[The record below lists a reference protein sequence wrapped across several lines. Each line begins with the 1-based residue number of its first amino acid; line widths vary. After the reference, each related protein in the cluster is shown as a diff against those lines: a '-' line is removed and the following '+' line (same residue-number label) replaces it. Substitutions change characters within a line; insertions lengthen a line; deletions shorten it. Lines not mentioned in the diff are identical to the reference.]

1 MQTIVPQTEVPQ
13 TEVPQTEVDQTEMTP
28 DVLMFNQFSADKK
41 PGMGV
46 MEHVYDRSIYKELSK
61 IRDWRKMLSN
71 EYPEKLTIDDETWL
85 CVEHYVLCTNYSDDV
100 KQFAKFKNIQDVKE
114 LSKLKKKTYNEEAL
128 EKALTVKFSLDN
140 YKTILIETKDAILT
154 HWKRGMEVIT
164 KENDERYVEPN
175 STCNL
180 LMKIRSSI
188 LETKI
193 EDTKH
198 CNKIEVNERVQ
209 SHHNII
215 HTDKQTDIQ
224 TNINNTD
231 TTDKQEVI
239 VNNPQTNQLELKILS
254 KKDFDDFNGFISKYN
269 HHSNKSVNVL
279 TKYEKTN
286 IIGVRMEQLSM
297 GCDTYISVDL
307 ANSLGCVKKIA
318 LAEFEQR
325 KIPYI
330 ICRSMPNNMK
340 EYWKLA
346 DLIYVE

>member
-1 MQTIVPQTEVPQ
+1 MA
-13 TEVPQTEVDQTEMTP
+13 QTEMAP
-28 DVLMFNQFSADKK
+28 DMLMFNQFSADKK

-46 MEHVYDRSIYKELSK
+46 MEHVSDRSVYQGLSK

-71 EYPEKLTIDDETWL
+71 EYTENLLIDNETWL
-85 CVEHYVLCTNYSDDV
+85 SVEHYVLSNNYSDDAI
-100 KQFAKFKNIQDVKE
+100 QFAKLKNIQDVKE
-114 LSKLKKKTYNEEAL
+114 LSKLKRKTYDDEVL
-128 EKALTVKFSLDN
+128 EKALKVKFSLDK
-140 YKTILIETKDAILT
+140 YKSILIETKDAILT
-154 HWKRGMEVIT
+154 HWKRGMDVIT
-164 KENDERYVEPN
+164 KDNDERYVEPN
-175 STCNL
+175 TTCNL

-188 LETKI
+188 DTTTKKQI
-193 EDTKH
+193 EFNESVHEDTDNIK
-198 CNKIEVNERVQ
+198 NNAKKIEVPKE
-209 SHHNII
+209 
-215 HTDKQTDIQ
+215 
-224 TNINNTD
+224 D
-231 TTDKQEVI
+231 TQQKHEEVI
-239 VNNPQTNQLELKILS
+239 VTNPQTNQLELKILS
-254 KKDFDDFNGFISKYN
+254 KKDFDDFTGFISKYDSK
-269 HHSNKSVNVL
+269 SNKSVNVL

-297 GCDTYISVDL
+297 GCDTYISIDL

>member
-1 MQTIVPQTEVPQ
+1 MQTEMNQTEVNQ
-13 TEVPQTEVDQTEMTP
+13 TEVNQTEVAP

-46 MEHVYDRSIYKELSK
+46 MENVSDRSRYKGLSK
-61 IRDWRKMLSN
+61 IHDWRKMLSN
-71 EYPEKLTIDDETWL
+71 EYPEKITIDDESWL
-85 CVEHYVLCTNYSDDV
+85 SVEHYVLCANYSNDV
-100 KQFAKFKNIQDVKE
+100 IQFAKFKNIQDVKE

-128 EKALTVKFSLDN
+128 EKALKVKFSLDN
-140 YKTILIETKDAILT
+140 YKNILIETKDATLT
-154 HWKRGMEVIT
+154 HWKRGMDVIT

-188 LETKI
+188 HETKGADTVVLI
-193 EDTKH
+193 KPSDETEVSGLVKTDDLPDSKQED
-198 CNKIEVNERVQ
+198 
-209 SHHNII
+209 
-215 HTDKQTDIQ
+215 DIQ
-224 TNINNTD
+224 INVKNNDNQYT
-231 TTDKQEVI
+231 QEVI
-239 VNNPQTNQLELKILS
+239 VANPQTNQLELKILS

-325 KIPYI
+325 RIPYI

>member
-1 MQTIVPQTEVPQ
+1 M
-13 TEVPQTEVDQTEMTP
+13 QTEM
-28 DVLMFNQFSADKK
+28 DSDMLMFNQFSADKK

-46 MEHVYDRSIYKELSK
+46 MEHVSDRSVYQGLSK

-71 EYPEKLTIDDETWL
+71 EYTENLLIDNETWL
-85 CVEHYVLCTNYSDDV
+85 SVEHYVLSNNYSDDAI
-100 KQFAKFKNIQDVKE
+100 QFAKLKKIQDVKE
-114 LSKLKKKTYNEEAL
+114 LSKLKRKTYDDEVL
-128 EKALTVKFSLDN
+128 EKALKVKFSLDK
-140 YKTILIETKDAILT
+140 YKSILIETRDAILT
-154 HWKRGMEVIT
+154 HWKRGMDVIT
-164 KENDERYVEPN
+164 KDNDERYVEPN
-175 STCNL
+175 TTCNL

-188 LETKI
+188 DTTTKKQI
-193 EDTKH
+193 EFNESVHEDTDNTK
-198 CNKIEVNERVQ
+198 NNTKNNAKKIEVPKE
-209 SHHNII
+209 
-215 HTDKQTDIQ
+215 
-224 TNINNTD
+224 D
-231 TTDKQEVI
+231 TQQKHEEVI
-239 VNNPQTNQLELKILS
+239 VTNPQTNQLELKILS
-254 KKDFDDFNGFISKYN
+254 KKDFDDFTGFISKYDSK
-269 HHSNKSVNVL
+269 SNKSVNVL

-297 GCDTYISVDL
+297 GCDTYISIDL

>member
-1 MQTIVPQTEVPQ
+1 M
-13 TEVPQTEVDQTEMTP
+13 QTEM
-28 DVLMFNQFSADKK
+28 DSDMLMFNQFSADKK

-46 MEHVYDRSIYKELSK
+46 MEHVSDRSVYQGLSK

-71 EYPEKLTIDDETWL
+71 EYTENLLIDNETWL
-85 CVEHYVLCTNYSDDV
+85 SVEHYVLSNNYSDDAI
-100 KQFAKFKNIQDVKE
+100 QFAKLKNIQDVKE
-114 LSKLKKKTYNEEAL
+114 LSKLKRKTYDDEVL
-128 EKALTVKFSLDN
+128 EKALKVKFSLDK
-140 YKTILIETKDAILT
+140 YKSILIETKDAILT
-154 HWKRGMEVIT
+154 HWKRGMDVIT
-164 KENDERYVEPN
+164 KDNDERYVEPN
-175 STCNL
+175 TTCNL

-188 LETKI
+188 DTTTKKQI
-193 EDTKH
+193 EFNESVHEDTDNIK
-198 CNKIEVNERVQ
+198 NNAKKIEVPKEDTQ
-209 SHHNII
+209 Q
-215 HTDKQTDIQ
+215 KQE
-224 TNINNTD
+224 
-231 TTDKQEVI
+231 EVI
-239 VNNPQTNQLELKILS
+239 VTNPQTNQLELKILS
-254 KKDFDDFNGFISKYN
+254 KKDFDDFTGFISKYDSK
-269 HHSNKSVNVL
+269 SNKSVNVL

-297 GCDTYISVDL
+297 GCDTYISIDL

>member
-1 MQTIVPQTEVPQ
+1 M
-13 TEVPQTEVDQTEMTP
+13 QTEM
-28 DVLMFNQFSADKK
+28 DSDMLMFNQFSADKK

-46 MEHVYDRSIYKELSK
+46 MEHVSDRSVYQGLSK

-71 EYPEKLTIDDETWL
+71 EYTENLLVDNETWL
-85 CVEHYVLCTNYSDDV
+85 SVEHYVLSNNYSDDAI
-100 KQFAKFKNIQDVKE
+100 QFAKLKKIQDVKE
-114 LSKLKKKTYNEEAL
+114 LSKLKRKTYDDEVL
-128 EKALTVKFSLDN
+128 EKALKVKFSLDK
-140 YKTILIETKDAILT
+140 YKSILIETKDAILT
-154 HWKRGMEVIT
+154 HWKRGMDVIT
-164 KENDERYVEPN
+164 KDNDERYVEPN
-175 STCNL
+175 TTCNL

-188 LETKI
+188 DTTTKKQI
-193 EDTKH
+193 EFNESVHEDTDNTK
-198 CNKIEVNERVQ
+198 NNAKKIEVPKE
-209 SHHNII
+209 
-215 HTDKQTDIQ
+215 
-224 TNINNTD
+224 D
-231 TTDKQEVI
+231 TQQKHEEVI
-239 VNNPQTNQLELKILS
+239 VTNPQTNQLELKILS
-254 KKDFDDFNGFISKYN
+254 KKDFDDFTGFISKYDSK
-269 HHSNKSVNVL
+269 SNKSVNVL

-297 GCDTYISVDL
+297 GCDTYISIDL

>member
-1 MQTIVPQTEVPQ
+1 MA
-13 TEVPQTEVDQTEMTP
+13 QTEMAP
-28 DVLMFNQFSADKK
+28 DMLMFNQFSADKK

-46 MEHVYDRSIYKELSK
+46 MEHVSDRSVYQGLSK

-71 EYPEKLTIDDETWL
+71 EYTENLLIDNETWL
-85 CVEHYVLCTNYSDDV
+85 SVEHYVLSNNYSDDAIQFV
-100 KQFAKFKNIQDVKE
+100 KLKNIQDVKE

-128 EKALTVKFSLDN
+128 EKALKVKFSLDK
-140 YKTILIETKDAILT
+140 YKSILIETKDAILT
-154 HWKRGMEVIT
+154 HWKRGMDVIT
-164 KENDERYVEPN
+164 KDNDERYVEPN

-180 LMKIRSSI
+180 LMQIRSSI
-188 LETKI
+188 ISENTKSLQEMEVHETKHSSLPQPSK
-193 EDTKH
+193 ED
-198 CNKIEVNERVQ
+198 
-209 SHHNII
+209 
-215 HTDKQTDIQ
+215 DIQ
-224 TNINNTD
+224 TINLQNNTD
-231 TTDKQEVI
+231 TSQDNQEVI
-239 VNNPQTNQLELKILS
+239 VTNPQTNQLELKILS

-269 HHSNKSVNVL
+269 HQSNKSVNVL

>member
-1 MQTIVPQTEVPQ
+1 
-13 TEVPQTEVDQTEMTP
+13 
-28 DVLMFNQFSADKK
+28 
-41 PGMGV
+41 
-46 MEHVYDRSIYKELSK
+46 
-61 IRDWRKMLSN
+61 
-71 EYPEKLTIDDETWL
+71 
-85 CVEHYVLCTNYSDDV
+85 VEHYVLSNNYSDDAIQFV
-100 KQFAKFKNIQDVKE
+100 KLKNIQDVKE

-128 EKALTVKFSLDN
+128 EKALKVKFSLDK
-140 YKTILIETKDAILT
+140 YKSILIETKDAILT
-154 HWKRGMEVIT
+154 HWKRGMDVIT
-164 KENDERYVEPN
+164 KDNDERYVEPN

-180 LMKIRSSI
+180 LMQIRSSI
-188 LETKI
+188 ISENTKSLQEMEVRETKHSSLPQPSK
-193 EDTKH
+193 ED
-198 CNKIEVNERVQ
+198 
-209 SHHNII
+209 
-215 HTDKQTDIQ
+215 DIQ
-224 TNINNTD
+224 TINLQNNTD
-231 TTDKQEVI
+231 TSQDNQEVI
-239 VNNPQTNQLELKILS
+239 VTNPQTNQLELKILS

-269 HHSNKSVNVL
+269 HQSNKSVNVL

>member
-1 MQTIVPQTEVPQ
+1 M
-13 TEVPQTEVDQTEMTP
+13 QTEM
-28 DVLMFNQFSADKK
+28 DSDMLMFNQFSADKK

-46 MEHVYDRSIYKELSK
+46 MEHVSDRSVYQGLSK

-71 EYPEKLTIDDETWL
+71 EYTENLLIDNETWL
-85 CVEHYVLCTNYSDDV
+85 SVEHYVLSNNYSDDAI
-100 KQFAKFKNIQDVKE
+100 QFAKLKNIQDVKE
-114 LSKLKKKTYNEEAL
+114 LSKLKRKTYDDEVL
-128 EKALTVKFSLDN
+128 EKALKVKFSLDK
-140 YKTILIETKDAILT
+140 YKSILIETKDAILT
-154 HWKRGMEVIT
+154 HWKRGMDVIT
-164 KENDERYVEPN
+164 KDNDERYVEPN
-175 STCNL
+175 TTCNL

-188 LETKI
+188 DTTTKKQI
-193 EDTKH
+193 EFNESVHEDTDNTNNNAK
-198 CNKIEVNERVQ
+198 KIEVPKEDTQ
-209 SHHNII
+209 Q
-215 HTDKQTDIQ
+215 KQE
-224 TNINNTD
+224 
-231 TTDKQEVI
+231 EVI
-239 VNNPQTNQLELKILS
+239 VTNPQTNQLELKILS
-254 KKDFDDFNGFISKYN
+254 KKDFDDFTGFISKYDSK
-269 HHSNKSVNVL
+269 SNKSVNVL

-297 GCDTYISVDL
+297 GCDTYISIDL

>member
-1 MQTIVPQTEVPQ
+1 M
-13 TEVPQTEVDQTEMTP
+13 QTEM
-28 DVLMFNQFSADKK
+28 DSDMLMFNQFSADKK

-46 MEHVYDRSIYKELSK
+46 MEHVSDRSVYQGLSK

-71 EYPEKLTIDDETWL
+71 EYTENLLIDNETWL
-85 CVEHYVLCTNYSDDV
+85 SVEHYVLSNNYSDDAI
-100 KQFAKFKNIQDVKE
+100 QFAKLKKIQDVKE
-114 LSKLKKKTYNEEAL
+114 LSKLKRKTYDDEVL
-128 EKALTVKFSLDN
+128 EKALKVKFSLDK
-140 YKTILIETKDAILT
+140 YKSILIETKDAILT
-154 HWKRGMEVIT
+154 HWKRGMDVIT
-164 KENDERYVEPN
+164 KDNDERYVEPN
-175 STCNL
+175 TNCNL

-188 LETKI
+188 DTTTKKQI
-193 EDTKH
+193 EFNESVHEDTDNTK
-198 CNKIEVNERVQ
+198 NNAKKIEVPKE
-209 SHHNII
+209 
-215 HTDKQTDIQ
+215 
-224 TNINNTD
+224 D
-231 TTDKQEVI
+231 TQQKHEEVI
-239 VNNPQTNQLELKILS
+239 VTNPQTNQLELKILS
-254 KKDFDDFNGFISKYN
+254 KKDFDDFTGFISKYDSK
-269 HHSNKSVNVL
+269 SNKSVNVL

-297 GCDTYISVDL
+297 GCDTYISIDL

>member
-1 MQTIVPQTEVPQ
+1 MQTEMAQTEVPQ
-13 TEVPQTEVDQTEMTP
+13 TEVAEMTP

-46 MEHVYDRSIYKELSK
+46 MEHVSDRSIYKGLSN

-85 CVEHYVLCTNYSDDV
+85 SVEHYVLCTNYSDDA

-128 EKALTVKFSLDN
+128 DKALTVKFSLDN
-140 YKTILIETKDAILT
+140 YKNILIETKDAILT
-154 HWKRGMEVIT
+154 HWKRGMDVIT

-198 CNKIEVNERVQ
+198 CKKIEVNETVQ

-231 TTDKQEVI
+231 TTDTTDTTDKQEVI
-239 VNNPQTNQLELKILS
+239 VNNPQTNQFELKILS

-330 ICRSMPNNMK
+330 ICRSMPNNIK

>member
-1 MQTIVPQTEVPQ
+1 MKTEMPQTEV
-13 TEVPQTEVDQTEMTP
+13 VEMTP

-46 MEHVYDRSIYKELSK
+46 MEQVSDRSKYKGLSK

-71 EYPEKLTIDDETWL
+71 EYPEKLTIDGETWL
-85 CVEHYVLCTNYSDDV
+85 SVDHYVLCTNYSDDV

-114 LSKLKKKTYNEEAL
+114 LSKLKKKTYDEDAL

-140 YKTILIETKDAILT
+140 YKNILIETKDAILT
-154 HWKRGMEVIT
+154 HWKRGMDVIT

-198 CNKIEVNERVQ
+198 SKVTKSSKEMEVHETKESNNPQ
-209 SHHNII
+209 SSKE
-215 HTDKQTDIQ
+215 DDILT
-224 TNINNTD
+224 TNLQNNTD
-231 TTDKQEVI
+231 TPQDNQEVI

-254 KKDFDDFNGFISKYN
+254 KKDFDDFNGFISKYDY
-269 HHSNKSVNVL
+269 HCNKSVNVL

>member
-1 MQTIVPQTEVPQ
+1 MDQTEVP
-13 TEVPQTEVDQTEMTP
+13 QTEMTP

-46 MEHVYDRSIYKELSK
+46 MEHVSDRSIYKGLSK

-85 CVEHYVLCTNYSDDV
+85 SVEHYVLCTNYSDDV

-140 YKTILIETKDAILT
+140 YKNILIETKDAILT
-154 HWKRGMEVIT
+154 HWKRGMDVIT
-164 KENDERYVEPN
+164 KDNDERYVEPN
-175 STCNL
+175 KTCEL

-198 CNKIEVNERVQ
+198 SKVTKASKEMEVHDSLK
-209 SHHNII
+209 SHNPQNSKE
-215 HTDKQTDIQ
+215 DD
-224 TNINNTD
+224 D
-231 TTDKQEVI
+231 TDKQEVI
-239 VNNPQTNQLELKILS
+239 VNNPQTNQFELKILS

>member
-1 MQTIVPQTEVPQ
+1 MA
-13 TEVPQTEVDQTEMTP
+13 QTEMAP
-28 DVLMFNQFSADKK
+28 DMLMFNQFSADKK

-46 MEHVYDRSIYKELSK
+46 MEHVSDRSVYQGLSK

-71 EYPEKLTIDDETWL
+71 EYTENLLIDNETWL
-85 CVEHYVLCTNYSDDV
+85 SVEHYVLSNNYSDDAIQFV
-100 KQFAKFKNIQDVKE
+100 KLKNIQDVKE

-128 EKALTVKFSLDN
+128 EKALKVKFSLDK
-140 YKTILIETKDAILT
+140 YKSILIETKDAILT
-154 HWKRGMEVIT
+154 HWKRGMDVIT
-164 KENDERYVEPN
+164 KDNDERYVEPN

-180 LMKIRSSI
+180 LMQIRSSI
-188 LETKI
+188 ISENTKSLQEMEVRETKHSSLPQPSK
-193 EDTKH
+193 ED
-198 CNKIEVNERVQ
+198 
-209 SHHNII
+209 
-215 HTDKQTDIQ
+215 DIQ
-224 TNINNTD
+224 TINLQNNTD
-231 TTDKQEVI
+231 TSQDNQEVI
-239 VNNPQTNQLELKILS
+239 VTNPQTNQLELKILS

-269 HHSNKSVNVL
+269 HQSNKSVNVL

>member
-1 MQTIVPQTEVPQ
+1 MAQTEVAQ
-13 TEVPQTEVDQTEMTP
+13 TEVVQTEMAP

-41 PGMGV
+41 PGVGV
-46 MEHVYDRSIYKELSK
+46 MEHVSDRSKYKGLSK

-71 EYPEKLTIDDETWL
+71 EYPEKLTIDGETWL
-85 CVEHYVLCTNYSDDV
+85 SVEHYVLCINYSDDA

-114 LSKLKKKTYNEEAL
+114 LSKLKQKTYNEEAL
-128 EKALTVKFSLDN
+128 KKALKVKFSLDN
-140 YKTILIETKDAILT
+140 YKNILTETKDSTLT
-154 HWKRGMEVIT
+154 HWKRGMDVIT

-180 LMKIRSSI
+180 LMQIRSSI
-188 LETKI
+188 ISENTKPCKVTKSLQEMKVHETK
-193 EDTKH
+193 
-198 CNKIEVNERVQ
+198 Q
-209 SHHNII
+209 SNHPQPSKK
-215 HTDKQTDIQ
+215 DDIQ
-224 TNINNTD
+224 TTNLQNNTD
-231 TTDKQEVI
+231 TSQDNQEVI
-239 VNNPQTNQLELKILS
+239 VTNPQTNQLELKILS

-269 HHSNKSVNVL
+269 HQSNKSVNVL

>member
-1 MQTIVPQTEVPQ
+1 M
-13 TEVPQTEVDQTEMTP
+13 QTEMTP

-46 MEHVYDRSIYKELSK
+46 MEHVSDRSKYHGLSK

-71 EYPEKLTIDDETWL
+71 EYPENIRIDDETWL
-85 CVEHYVLCTNYSDDV
+85 SVEHYVLCTNYSDDA
-100 KQFAKFKNIQDVKE
+100 KQFVKFKNIQDVKE
-114 LSKLKKKTYNEEAL
+114 LCKMKKKTYNEEAL
-128 EKALTVKFSLDN
+128 EKALKVKFSLDN
-140 YKTILIETKDAILT
+140 YKNILIETKDAILT
-154 HWKRGMEVIT
+154 HWKRGMDVIT
-164 KENDERYVEPN
+164 KDNDERYVEPN
-175 STCNL
+175 KTCEL
-180 LMKIRSSI
+180 LMSIRSSI
-188 LETKI
+188 HETKTASTKHTSMLTKNEMLTKHTSTSMRTKNS
-193 EDTKH
+193 EDTKLI
-198 CNKIEVNERVQ
+198 KDIEVHDSLK
-209 SHHNII
+209 SHNPQNSKE
-215 HTDKQTDIQ
+215 D
-224 TNINNTD
+224 N
-231 TTDKQEVI
+231 TDKQEVI

-254 KKDFDDFNGFISKYN
+254 KKDFDDFNGFISKYDY
-269 HHSNKSVNVL
+269 HCNKSVNVL